1 MIRFLTSRLGGV
13 KMADSGVTQH
23 DPTESLAAFLESF
36 AYGSRNDLLFKFLH
50 PRNGLKEQG
59 GAEFFRRLLEL
70 LGEAF
75 DTGDYSEVVE
85 HCVSAQLEGY
95 TPSSNTVPLWAYDD
109 TPWAPLAKPLSE
121 SRLALISAG
130 GLFVEHDDPL
140 PDQPTQ
146 EQAIPR
152 IDEFLRM
159 EPTLSE
165 IPLNVDRSTL
175 RVRHPGY
182 DIRGTERD
190 HNVVFPIDRLLEAQQ
205 NGTVG
210 EIAETN
216 YSFVGATSQLRLKK
230 HAAPAWAGML
240 IERGVDAALLV
251 GA

>member
-1 MIRFLTSRLGGV
+1 
-13 KMADSGVTQH
+13 MAEAEATKDG
-23 DPTESLAAFLESF
+23 PPESLEGFLQSF
-36 AYGSRNDLLFKFLH
+36 AYGARNDLLFKFLH

-75 DTGDYSEVVE
+75 DTGDYAEVME
-85 HCVSAQLEGY
+85 HCVSAQIQGY
-95 TPSSNTVPLWAYDD
+95 TPAPNAKPLWAYDD
-109 TPWAPLAKPLSE
+109 TPWATLARPLSE

-130 GLFVEHDDPL
+130 GLFVTGDDPL
-140 PDQPTQ
+140 PDEPSQSQ
-146 EQAIPR
+146 SIPR

-165 IPLNVDRSTL
+165 IPLNVDRNAL

-190 HNVVFPIDRLLEAQQ
+190 HNVVFPIDRLLEAKRS
-205 NGTVG
+205 GLVG

-230 HAAPAWAGML
+230 HAAPAWAQML

>member
-1 MIRFLTSRLGGV
+1 
-13 KMADSGVTQH
+13 MAEAEATEHGDK
-23 DPTESLAAFLESF
+23 ESLEEFLGSF

-50 PRNGLKEQG
+50 PRNGLKERG

-70 LGEAF
+70 LGDAF
-75 DTGDYSEVVE
+75 DTGDYSEVMA
-85 HCVSAQLEGY
+85 HCVDSQIDGY
-95 TPSSNTVPLWAYDD
+95 TPAEDAEPLWSYDE
-109 TPWAPLAKPLSE
+109 TPWSPLKKPLSE
-121 SRLALISAG
+121 SRLALVSTG
-130 GLFVEHDDPL
+130 GLFVEGDDPL
-140 PDQPTQ
+140 PNEPSQ

-165 IPLNVDRSTL
+165 IPLSVDRSRL

-190 HNVVFPIDRLLEAQQ
+190 HNVVFPIDRLIEAQRE
-205 NGTVG
+205 GLVG
-210 EIAETN
+210 EIAETA

-230 HAAPAWAGML
+230 HAAPAWAEML
-240 IERGVDAALLV
+240 KERGIDAALLV